1 MKKRLL
7 VLAIMIMALSCL
19 LAISVSAENKIIKLD
34 KLPTL
39 EEIHANP
46 SAFVSHLDSFDSNSY
61 AQKDSESVVVLS
73 DLAETPSYYVYP
85 SFYIFQSHEY
95 WPATTTL
102 NSAISASG
110 IEGAFASFANV
121 SGNGANLSI
130 IRVELPTY
138 LTTIKAGAKP
148 EGGKNIKEMYFPTK
162 IVIDPQT
169 GLEKEVTCVTDIS
182 GQDLFG
188 GCSSLEIVH
197 NTDKMPLGIMTNACF
212 SGCSKLKE
220 FKLPE
225 GVTSIS
231 SNFFSNCSSLT
242 NVEIPDTV
250 KTISMFAFNNCSSIT
265 ELILPNG
272 LTSVGKHAFGGCSKL
287 EKIVMGA
294 NFTTFS
300 RYNWDYETFS
310 GCNSLKYIYLPATFA
325 NSVEAK
331 SGDYKTIFHHD
342 AKTIY
347 FVTESDYN
355 KIVEIQNKFIATKA
369 NDNIAGATIELFDPN
384 KDYEEYQTGLT
395 KSVIVYGCDICDTFY
410 NGNHNYTGD
419 GDCTH
424 GVTCTQCK
432 DNIEGF
438 ADHVYAETLVY
449 PNGFV
454 ANGVYNKYCTNA
466 SDCAVGLVENGSKAP
481 VFTALEDNG
490 YSVNAYGTGIAFGG
504 FVVNTEEFNLYNDLN
519 ENDITFGIFVANPKY
534 VGETFMKDGEVNATS
549 GFLKVDMTSDEY
561 TNIKIMLDGFT
572 GNAQNLEL
580 VISLYATTGENVEYI
595 QSEHTACANAKVTKS
610 DATLYTVTLNSVA
623 NKPYKDNLEAL
634 PEYGKENEVA

>member
-34 KLPTL
+34 TLPTL

-61 AQKDSESVVVLS
+61 AQKDSASVVVLS

-85 SFYIFQSHEY
+85 SFYIFQGYEY
-95 WPATTTL
+95 WPTTTTL

-130 IRVELPTY
+130 IRVEVPTFV
-138 LTTIKAGAKP
+138 TRIDGNSKP
-148 EGGKNIKEMYFPTK
+148 EGGKNIKEIYFPTK
-162 IVIDPQT
+162 IVIDSQT
-169 GLEKEVTCVTDIS
+169 GLEKEIACVTDIS

-197 NTDKMPLGIMTNACF
+197 NTDKMPLGLNAHANF

-220 FKLPE
+220 FKMPIGSTSIANYMFSDCSSLAKFEIPE
-225 GVTSIS
+225 TVTSIGH
-231 SNFFSNCSSLT
+231 FT
-242 NVEIPDTV
+242 
-250 KTISMFAFNNCSSIT
+250 FNNCSSLT

-331 SGDYKTIFHHD
+331 SGDYKTIFNHD

-347 FVTESDYN
+347 FVTESDYD
-355 KIVEIQNKFIATKA
+355 KIVEIQNKFITTNA
-369 NDNIAGATIELFDPN
+369 NSNIANATIELFDPN
-384 KDYEEYQTGLT
+384 KDYEKYQAGLT
-395 KSVIVYGCDICDTFY
+395 KSVIVYGCNVCDTFY
-410 NGNHNYTGD
+410 EGNHNYEGD

-424 GVTCTQCK
+424 GVTCTQCL
-432 DNIEGF
+432 DEIDGF
-438 ADHVYAETLVY
+438 ADHVYTETLVY
-449 PNGFV
+449 PNGFA

-466 SDCAVGLVENGSKAP
+466 SDCAVGLVENGEKKP

-490 YSVNAYGTGIAFGG
+490 YSINADGTGIAFGG
-504 FVVNTEEFNLYNDLN
+504 FVVNTEEFKLYNDLN
-519 ENDITFGIFVANPKY
+519 EDDISFGIFVANPKY
-534 VGETFMKDGEVNATS
+534 LGDTFMANGEVNATS

-572 GNAQNLEL
+572 GTAQNLEL
-580 VISLYATTGENVEYI
+580 VISLYAEVGEDVEYI

-623 NKPYKDNLEAL
+623 NKPYKDMLDAL

>member
-1 MKKRLL
+1 
-7 VLAIMIMALSCL
+7 MIIALSCL

-34 KLPTL
+34 TLPTL
-39 EEIHANP
+39 EEIRANP
-46 SAFVSHLDSFDSNSY
+46 DAYVSHLDDFDSNSWT
-61 AQKDSESVVVLS
+61 QNDSTSVVVLS
-73 DLAETPSYYVYP
+73 DLATTPTYYVYP
-85 SFYIFQSHEY
+85 SSYIFQSYSY
-95 WPATTTL
+95 WPSTSGL
-102 NSAISASG
+102 NTAIAGSG
-110 IEGAFASFANV
+110 ISDVFAEFKSTT
-121 SGNGANLSI
+121 GNGANLSI

-138 LTTIKAGAKP
+138 LTTITGGNKP
-148 EGGKNIKEMYFPTK
+148 EGGSNIKEIYFPTK
-162 IVIDPQT
+162 IVIDSET
-169 GLEKEVTCVTDIS
+169 GLEKEVTCVTSIT

-197 NTDKMPLGIMTNACF
+197 NTDKMPLGINAQANF

-220 FKLPE
+220 FKFPE
-225 GVTSIS
+225 GVTSIAGS
-231 SNFFSNCSSLT
+231 LFSNCSSLT
-242 NVEIPDTV
+242 NIEIPETV
-250 KTISMFAFNNCSSIT
+250 TSIGSFAFNNCSSIT

-272 LTSVGKHAFGGCSKL
+272 LISVSKHAFGGCSKL

-294 NFTTFS
+294 SFTTFA
-300 RYNWDYETFS
+300 RVNWDYETFS

-331 SGDYKTIFHHD
+331 SGDYKTIFNHS

-347 FVTESDYN
+347 FVTESDYD
-355 KIVEIQNKFIATKA
+355 KIVEIQNKFITTNA
-369 NDNIAGATIELFDPN
+369 NSNIANATIELYDPE
-384 KDYEEYQTGLT
+384 KDYEAYQATLT
-395 KSVIVYGCDICDTFY
+395 KSVIVYGCNVCDTFY
-410 NGNHNYTGD
+410 EGIHNYTGD

-424 GVTCTQCK
+424 GVTCTQCS

-438 ADHVYAETLVY
+438 ADHVYVQTLVY

-454 ANGVYNKYCTNA
+454 ANGVYNKYCANA
-466 SDCAVGLVENGSKAP
+466 SDCSVGLVENETKNP
-481 VFTALEDNG
+481 VFSALEDNG

-504 FVVNTEEFNLYNDLN
+504 FVVNTEEFKLYNELN

-580 VISLYATTGENVEYI
+580 VISLYAITGEDVEYI

-610 DATLYTVTLNSVA
+610 DATLYTVTLNSVE
-623 NKPYKDNLEAL
+623 NKPYKDNLDAL